1 MNSGLLLAVKPA
13 MSGPNK
19 ISKPNL
25 IITPRML
32 NVAREGRAE
41 TINPMVGPWLFFAV
55 LWSPACKFLNSSLTG
70 INCREPA
77 VIGTGALDD
86 VVEGTGTMSCGDP
99 VASPSFLLPAID
111 TVFLCL
117 NLCWLHTTSAPLT
130 KKIVRQV
137 RTNHSSSGSNPLNC
151 YSYMSSN

>member
-1 MNSGLLLAVKPA
+1 MTDWFHEENVVILPMRPVLRPIANNGDISVISFFRIDPTQPMKKQPTILTGRSMNSGLLLAVKPA

-55 LWSPACKFLNSSLTG
+55 L
-70 INCREPA
+70 
-77 VIGTGALDD
+77 
-86 VVEGTGTMSCGDP
+86 
-99 VASPSFLLPAID
+99 
-111 TVFLCL
+111 
-117 NLCWLHTTSAPLT
+117 
-130 KKIVRQV
+130 
-137 RTNHSSSGSNPLNC
+137 
-151 YSYMSSN
+151 